1 MKKKLLT
8 VIPTIILV
16 ATPLAIG
23 VSSADAAAKINSQKV
38 VAKAETR
45 PTLRLG
51 SQSSYVKEL
60 QQILKNA
67 KYTVTVDGIF
77 GSKTQTMVKQFQA
90 DHNLSSDGVVG
101 AATWKALDQI
111 GSVITL
117 ETRPTLRLG
126 VQSSYVKE
134 LQQILKDVKY
144 DTGIDGVF
152 GQKTQTMVKQFQA
165 DHNLSSDG
173 VVGAATWKALNQN
186 KVERQQF
193 TVNTA
198 IALGQKKLGNT
209 IIFSGDGRLLKDSK
223 KQSYYRFKA
232 ANKDWVEQGGTGTI
246 GWYHIYKDGRVV
258 AE

>member
-23 VSSADAAAKINSQKV
+23 VSPADAAPKANSQKI

-51 SQSSYVKEL
+51 SQSSYVK
-60 QQILKNA
+60 K
-67 KYTVTVDGIF
+67 
-77 GSKTQTMVKQFQA
+77 
-90 DHNLSSDGVVG
+90 
-101 AATWKALDQI
+101 
-111 GSVITL
+111 
-117 ETRPTLRLG
+117 
-126 VQSSYVKE
+126 

-144 DTGIDGVF
+144 DTGVDGVF
-152 GQKTQTMVKQFQA
+152 GSKTQAMVKKFQA
-165 DHNLSSDG
+165 DHNLSADG
-173 VVGAATWKALNQN
+173 IVGAATWNALDQN

-198 IALGQKKLGNT
+198 IMLGQKKLGNN

-223 KQSYYRFKA
+223 KQPYYRFKA
-232 ANKDWVEQGGTGTI
+232 ANKDWIKQGGTGTI
-246 GWYHIYKDGRVV
+246 GWYHIYKDGRIV
-258 AE
+258 AK

>member
-8 VIPTIILV
+8 VIPTMVLLV
-16 ATPLAIG
+16 TPLATG
-23 VSSADAAAKINSQKV
+23 VSPADAATKAPNQKV

-67 KYTVTVDGIF
+67 KYNVTVDGVFGPKTEAAVKQFQADHNLSADGIVGAMTWKVLDQIGSVTTPETRPTLRVGSQSNYVKELQQILKDVKYDAGVDGIF

-90 DHNLSSDGVVG
+90 EHNLSSDGIVG
-101 AATWKALDQI
+101 AMTWKALD
-111 GSVITL
+111 
-117 ETRPTLRLG
+117 
-126 VQSSYVKE
+126 
-134 LQQILKDVKY
+134 
-144 DTGIDGVF
+144 
-152 GQKTQTMVKQFQA
+152 
-165 DHNLSSDG
+165 
-173 VVGAATWKALNQN
+173 QN

-232 ANKDWVEQGGTGTI
+232 ANKDWIEQGGTGTI

>member
-16 ATPLAIG
+16 ATSLAIG
-23 VSSADAAAKINSQKV
+23 VSPADAAPKANSQKV

-67 KYTVTVDGIF
+67 KYNVTVDGVF
-77 GSKTQTMVKQFQA
+77 GPKTESAVKQFQT
-90 DHNLSSDGVVG
+90 DHNLSADGIVG
-101 AATWKALDQI
+101 SATWHALD
-111 GSVITL
+111 
-117 ETRPTLRLG
+117 
-126 VQSSYVKE
+126 
-134 LQQILKDVKY
+134 
-144 DTGIDGVF
+144 
-152 GQKTQTMVKQFQA
+152 
-165 DHNLSSDG
+165 
-173 VVGAATWKALNQN
+173 QN

-198 IALGQKKLGNT
+198 IALGQKKLSNN

-232 ANKDWVEQGGTGTI
+232 ANKDWIEQGGTGTI